1 MTYNKYE
8 ALLGSVTKAEMF
20 ANRMNTCV
28 EAVRSKG
35 EVCRRDLL
43 AQIPNPNYYLDLL
56 ERFGVVKSEVREE
69 EIINIKYDEYFFRGP
84 ARLIMNPDNTLTIQ
98 RTSSYSPATIH
109 DYSIEKRERPCYNG
123 SVIADFHITGKQTVQ
138 VKRKYWVWKV

>member
-20 ANRMNTCV
+20 ANRMNVCV

-43 AQIPNPNYYLDLL
+43 TQVPNPNYYLDLL
-56 ERFGVVKSEVREE
+56 ERFGVVKSEIREE
-69 EIINIKYDEYFFRGP
+69 EIIDIKYDEYFYNGP
-84 ARLIMNPDNTLTIQ
+84 AHLITNPDNTLTVQ
-98 RTSSYSPATIH
+98 RAPSYSPATIH
-109 DYSIEKRERPCYNG
+109 DYNIEKRERPYYNG
-123 SVIADFHITGKQTVQ
+123 SVMVDFHITGKQTVQ

>member
-20 ANRMNTCV
+20 ANRMNACV

-35 EVCRRDLL
+35 EVSRRDLL
-43 AQIPNPNYYLDLL
+43 AQMPNPNYYLDLL

-69 EIINIKYDEYFFRGP
+69 ETIDIKYDEYFFNGP
-84 ARLIMNPDNTLTIQ
+84 ARLIMNPDQTLTVQ
-98 RTSSYSPATIH
+98 RASSYSPATIH
-109 DYSIEKRERPCYNG
+109 DYNIEKCERTYYNG
-123 SVIADFHITGKQTVQ
+123 AKMVDFHITGKQTVQ

>member
-20 ANRMNTCV
+20 ANRMNACV

-35 EVCRRDLL
+35 KVCRRDLL

-56 ERFGVVKSEVREE
+56 ERFGVVKSEVHAEEFIEVKEERYLYREGQVKD
-69 EIINIKYDEYFFRGP
+69 NGDGTVTFLLWGAQHTLHNATVEY
-84 ARLIMNPDNTLTIQ
+84 
-98 RTSSYSPATIH
+98 
-109 DYSIEKRERPCYNG
+109 REGHRKMWD
-123 SVIADFHITGKQTVQ
+123 SWHITGYQTVQ